1 MSSDTLAKIL
11 QTARRLFVQQG
22 YTATSMRQVAEQA
35 GIGKATIYH
44 HFPDKQAIVMA
55 LLKETTGHMDESLR
69 LIQEQTD
76 PRLRIRVAAMESM
89 NFFFNS
95 ADLIQVVR
103 REVAGGRDEMQAGF
117 MTFFLK
123 WTALLTEAIQR
134 GIQQGLFRPMDPAQA
149 ARVLLTMLQ
158 GTFAMGYLGGI
169 RPESP
174 EQTVALLLDVFFHG
188 IDA

>member
-1 MSSDTLAKIL
+1 MTSETYTRIL
-11 QTARRLFVQQG
+11 QTARYLFVQQG
-22 YTATSMRQVAEQA
+22 YTATSMRQLAEQA

-44 HFPDKQAIVMA
+44 HFPDKQAIMMA
-55 LLKETTGHMDESLR
+55 LLKETTAHMDESLG
-69 LIQEQTD
+69 LIQEQPD
-76 PRLRIRVAAMESM
+76 PRLRIQVAATESI

-103 REVAGGRDEMQAGF
+103 REVVGGREELQAGF
-117 MTFFLK
+117 MNFFQN
-123 WTALLTEAIQR
+123 WMVLLAEAIQR
-134 GIQQGLFRPMDPAQA
+134 GIQQGLFRPVDPAEA

-169 RPESP
+169 RPASP
-174 EQTVALLLDVFFHG
+174 QQTVDLLLDVFFHG

>member
-1 MSSDTLAKIL
+1 MSSDTFAKIL

-44 HFPDKQAIVMA
+44 HFHDKQAIVMA
-55 LLKETTGHMDESLR
+55 LLKETTAHMDESLR
-69 LIQEQTD
+69 LIQEQPD
-76 PRLRIRVAAMESM
+76 PRLCIHVAAMESM

-103 REVAGGRDEMQAGF
+103 REVAGGREELQAGF
-117 MTFFLK
+117 MNFFQK
-123 WTALLTEAIQR
+123 WMGLLAESIQR
-134 GIQQGLFRPMDPAQA
+134 GIQQGLFRPMDPTSA

-158 GTFAMGYLGGI
+158 GTFAMGYLGGV